1 MYASPQG
8 AGRGGQFQV
17 HCYPNCKRP
26 RRPCVGGRM
35 TDELRRTFP
44 HAFRFSAAAA
54 RPDPEGA
61 PPGGGS
67 GKANGIVRPHF
78 SLSVIAPP
86 GQTRW
91 WREGV
96 YSLSCWN
103 IAWIAS
109 DETIYRHLDSG
120 SAACRRCRAS
130 GRPRPRPETAVVF
143 AEGKDGYPSIRIP
156 ALLTTRRGTLLAL
169 RRRPCRAC
177 RPGGQP
183 DHLETQRRR
192 RPNLGAVAS
201 RRSRRRQFT
210 QQPLRRAGA
219 IDGPDPVHVPVLS
232 GRRQGVSGHGF
243 APAWKD
249 R

>member
-1 MYASPQG
+1 
-8 AGRGGQFQV
+8 
-17 HCYPNCKRP
+17 
-26 RRPCVGGRM
+26 M

-130 GRPRPRPETAVVF
+130 GRRDPRAR
-143 AEGKDGYPSIRIP
+143 D
-156 ALLTTRRGTLLAL
+156 RRGLCRRKRRLPVDPHSGPADNAAGHAASL

-201 RRSRRRQFT
+201 CRSRRRQFS

-219 IDGPDPVHVPVLS
+219 IDGPDPVDVPVLS
-232 GRRQGVSGHGF
+232 GRRQGVSGHASPRRGRI
-243 APAWKD
+243 AD
-249 R
+249 CQDVSHGRRR